1 MVGDGRKSSIRER
14 EREWKRVR
22 RSEGRE
28 RENMIYG
35 EDIRMV
41 GQKEIERDGRH

>member
-1 MVGDGRKSSIRER
+1 MGDGRKSLIRER
-14 EREWKRVR
+14 KRKRKRERPG
-22 RSEGRE
+22 EGRE
-28 RENMIYG
+28 REDMIYG

>member
-1 MVGDGRKSSIRER
+1 MVGDGSKSSIGER
-14 EREWKRVR
+14 ERKRER

-41 GQKEIERDGRH
+41 GQKEIKRDGRN